1 MSKWGRKQR
10 PPPEGYEVVEPTLT
24 AIDNELRD
32 RVNESHEGKRK
43 AESQWPVH
51 QLNWQRTRYI
61 YDMHYKYN
69 RISKDVVDHCL
80 DNKIIDGNLMTYWLR
95 PGYDRL
101 CSTLSVDTANSKFG
115 TVSVCRVP
123 AKVMDTSKIV
133 ENPMTGCRGCASGA
147 TTKNIF
153 GNKYGEYLADI
164 QVAREL
170 RAKAKA
176 AKKDEKDED
185 EDESDEGS
193 PAKDDVPVGAADGG
207 AGNDAGKFWAKD
219 GEVVDE
225 RALEVVAEAAKAALE
240 TEKAAKGR
248 YHPPGKRQ
256 RK

>member
-1 MSKWGRKQR
+1 
-10 PPPEGYEVVEPTLT
+10 
-24 AIDNELRD
+24 
-32 RVNESHEGKRK
+32 
-43 AESQWPVH
+43 
-51 QLNWQRTRYI
+51 
-61 YDMHYKYN
+61 MHYKYN

-101 CSTLSVDTANSKFG
+101 CSTLSVDTANSKFS

-176 AKKDEKDED
+176 VKKDEKDED

-193 PAKDDVPVGAADGG
+193 PARTTSPWELLMA
-207 AGNDAGKFWAKD
+207 
-219 GEVVDE
+219 E
-225 RALEVVAEAAKAALE
+225 RATTLANFGLKMVKSWM
-240 TEKAAKGR
+240 KSS
-248 YHPPGKRQ
+248 
-256 RK
+256 

>member
-61 YDMHYKYN
+61 YDMHYKYD
-69 RISKDVVDHCL
+69 RISKEVVDHCL
-80 DNKIIDGNLMTYWLR
+80 ENKIIDGDLMAYWQT

-101 CSTLSVDTANSKFG
+101 CSTFSVDTTNSKFG

-123 AKVMDTSKIV
+123 AKVLDDSQIV
-133 ENPMTGCRGCASGA
+133 ENPMTGCRGCASGV

-170 RAKAKA
+170 RAKARA
-176 AKKDEKDED
+176 EETNDED
-185 EDESDEGS
+185 EGGNSD
-193 PAKDDVPVGAADGG
+193 ARDDDAPVGAADGG
-207 AGNDAGKFWAKD
+207 AGEDSTKFWAKD
-219 GEVVDE
+219 NEVLDE
-225 RALEVVAEAAKAALE
+225 EALEAAAGAAKTAQEKRGAAR
-240 TEKAAKGR
+240 GR
-248 YHPPGKRQ
+248 YQPPGKRQ
-256 RK
+256 RR

>member
-10 PPPEGYEVVEPTLT
+10 PPPVGWEVVEPTLT

-69 RISKDVVDHCL
+69 RISKEVVDHCAE
-80 DNKIIDGNLMTYWLR
+80 NKIIDRGLMSYWLR

-101 CSTLSVDTANSKFG
+101 CSTFSVDTANSKFG
-115 TVSVCRVP
+115 AVSVCRVP
-123 AKVMDTSKIV
+123 SKVLDDNQIV
-133 ENPMTGCRGCASGA
+133 ENPMTGCRGCASGP

-153 GNKYGEYLADI
+153 GNKDGEYLADI
-164 QVAREL
+164 HVAREL

-176 AKKDEKDED
+176 DDDEEEEEEDRGGADDE
-185 EDESDEGS
+185 
-193 PAKDDVPVGAADGG
+193 APVGAADGG
-207 AGNDAGKFWAKD
+207 TGDDKNKFWAK
-219 GEVVDE
+219 GNEVLDE
-225 RALEVVAEAAKAALE
+225 QALAGAAEEARAALE
-240 TEKAAKGR
+240 KEKKSGKGH
-248 YHPPGKRQ
+248 YQPPGKRQ
-256 RK
+256 RR